1 MCESRQNQWEVSEFR
16 LVATFRGRQDVER
29 FWRAMD
35 VLFLDVDASYGDCLL
50 WECLSNYT
58 QYSLCPSLYTCH
70 NSTKIPPRQSKQYL
84 IMAIHGN
91 SLAHQEMCLMYR
103 SLIFPFIFKVYLLE
117 LIVNFYVNIKSASKE
132 ERFHIDHGQES
143 S

>member
-1 MCESRQNQWEVSEFR
+1 ME
-16 LVATFRGRQDVER
+16 
-29 FWRAMD
+29 
-35 VLFLDVDASYGDCLL
+35 
-50 WECLSNYT
+50 
-58 QYSLCPSLYTCH
+58 
-70 NSTKIPPRQSKQYL
+70 
-84 IMAIHGN
+84 N

-117 LIVNFYVNIKSASKE
+117 LNVKFYVNIKSASKE